1 MDTKLVLLIAVFLEQ
16 SVTVETTDESYYKI
30 LKFGKTKYD
39 YVMFAPDMSQFE
51 TSFTICSW
59 VRMLRNEGTV
69 QSWFSY
75 RWSYESGNMLSI
87 NDDCQTWL
95 FHSGVSPNF
104 EVALGT
110 WYHFCFSWEG
120 ATMIRD
126 GYIDGVRVF
135 GGVYDRQNRTT
146 LGLEGII
153 VLGNKQRVGP
163 GEVTY
168 MIDRY
173 AFGGELYQLNIFTRK
188 LSSAE
193 IREMSTDMCSGVEI
207 KYGDERRIK
216 WEDILQKTKY
226 GNVTEAGVGPQC
238 ESPFYVWSKL
248 QEIKRSFNVTFE
260 ELKESTLQLT
270 NQLNKTIIEQN
281 ASITEQKNTVDNL
294 NDTSLEQENAITQL
308 INTNINQENA
318 ITKLINTNIEHE
330 NAINE
335 LSKATKDE
343 SYYKILKFGQTK
355 NDYVMFTP
363 DMSQFETSFTICSWV
378 RKLRNDGYPYWF
390 SYKWR
395 GYTYGNLLG
404 INDKWE
410 TQFFHSSVSPIFKGE
425 LGTWYHLCF
434 SWEGATMIEDIYAD
448 GVRVSRSLNDLNNRT
463 RLGQGGTIVLGN
475 MQYRDPGV
483 VVYDDNAFGGELYQ
497 LNIFTRK
504 LSSAEIREMSTDMC
518 SGVEI
523 KYGDERGLKWED
535 ILQKTKF
542 GNVTE
547 AGVGPQCES
556 PFYVWSKL
564 QEIKRSFN
572 VTFEELKESTL
583 QLTNQ
588 LNKTLIE
595 QNASITEQ
603 KNTSII

>member
-1 MDTKLVLLIAVFLEQ
+1 
-16 SVTVETTDESYYKI
+16 
-30 LKFGKTKYD
+30 
-39 YVMFAPDMSQFE
+39 
-51 TSFTICSW
+51 
-59 VRMLRNEGTV
+59 
-69 QSWFSY
+69 Y
-75 RWSYESGNMLSI
+75 R
-87 NDDCQTWL
+87 DP
-95 FHSGVSPNF
+95 GV
-104 EVALGT
+104 V
-110 WYHFCFSWEG
+110 
-120 ATMIRD
+120 
-126 GYIDGVRVF
+126 
-135 GGVYDRQNRTT
+135 VYDDN
-146 LGLEGII
+146 
-153 VLGNKQRVGP
+153 
-163 GEVTY
+163 
-168 MIDRY
+168 

-193 IREMSTDMCSGVEI
+193 IREMSTDMCSGVEM
-207 KYGDERRIK
+207 KYGDERGLK

-270 NQLNKTIIEQN
+270 NQLNKTLIEQN

-294 NDTSLEQENAITQL
+294 NDTSLEQENTITQL

-335 LSKATKDE
+335 LSNATKDE

-410 TQFFHSSVSPIFKGE
+410 TRLFHSGVSPNFEGE
-425 LGTWYHLCF
+425 LRTWYHLCF
-434 SWEGATMIEDIYAD
+434 SWEGATMIQDIYAD

-475 MQYRDPGV
+475 MQYHDPGV
-483 VVYDDNAFGGELYQ
+483 VVYDRYAFGGELYQ

-518 SGVEI
+518 SGVEM

-535 ILQKTKF
+535 ILKKTKF

-603 KNTSII
+603 KNTVDNLNDTCLEQENAITKLINTNIEHENAINELSNANTGQTDAISKLSNTNNEQEDAITKLTNINIEQENAITKLSSTIIEQKDTIAKLNNDIIEQRNIYKIEMQKIQSEMQDLKKLSPHFPRGKYRN